1 MGLGR
6 REALWAIRGLGDVPL
21 PLFEAA
27 DRSRRPGDNRPSVEL
42 AGEAQVLLPG
52 MTLGE
57 EVIQDYQSLRLSL
70 KAHPMSLLRRHVA
83 GDGIV
88 TTAEMRA
95 AKDGA
100 WTATAGLVLIRQR
113 PGTSSGVIFATLE
126 DETGIANIIVWPQVY
141 ERYRRAV
148 IGGRLL
154 EVRGRLQKEGL
165 VIHLIAR
172 HVIDRSP
179 LLRELGRLDGP
190 DQAEPQRPNG
200 RLSTPCRGRGIFGEH
215 QSGQFMGRHWRSR
228 PCVGSRSSPSSST
241 NGCVASEPDFSPR
254 GHRQGHGLHPKALAG
269 LCPLPRRRCSPQ
281 DRRSV
286 SVTAT
291 RPPAVALGVSDPFG
305 CRPIC
310 RFGRLRSMMPAPPL
324 PLLPIWRVGTRA

>member
-1 MGLGR
+1 DGYRELLDLWRRAEVTVATLQHLADADAWRSMGLGR
-6 REALWAIRGLGDVPL
+6 REALWTIRGLGDVPL

-42 AGEAQVLLPG
+42 ASEAEVLLPG

-95 AKDGA
+95 AKDGT
-100 WTATAGLVLIRQR
+100 WIATAGLVLIRQR

-126 DETGIANIIVWPQVY
+126 DETGVANIIVWPQVY
-141 ERYRRAV
+141 ERFRRAV
-148 IGGRLL
+148 VGGRLW

-165 VIHLIAR
+165 VIHLVAR

-190 DQAEPQRPNG
+190 DEIEPSLTEREAADAMP
-200 RLSTPCRGRGIFGEH
+200 
-215 QSGQFMGRHWRSR
+215 
-228 PCVGSRSSPSSST
+228 GSR
-241 NGCVASEPDFSPR
+241 DFR
-254 GHRQGHGLHPKALAG
+254 
-269 LCPLPRRRCSPQ
+269 
-281 DRRSV
+281 
-286 SVTAT
+286 
-291 RPPAVALGVSDPFG
+291 
-305 CRPIC
+305 
-310 RFGRLRSMMPAPPL
+310 
-324 PLLPIWRVGTRA
+324 